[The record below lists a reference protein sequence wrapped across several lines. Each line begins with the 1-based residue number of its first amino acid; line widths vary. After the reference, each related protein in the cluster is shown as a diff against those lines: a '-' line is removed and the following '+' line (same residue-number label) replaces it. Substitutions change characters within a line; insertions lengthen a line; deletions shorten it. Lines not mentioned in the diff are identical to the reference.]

1 MLRSIKSPQRA
12 PRAVHAV
19 IQSDGTV
26 DVGSKDVSVSL
37 AASVYTIT
45 LSQAFARAPIALVSP
60 TEAGVLVIT
69 ASAAGSVEIS
79 AFDMDGTTPADKGFH
94 IQILGFD
101 AADEY

>member
-12 PRAVHAV
+12 PRALHAV
-19 IQSDGTV
+19 VQSDGTV
-26 DVGSKDVSVSL
+26 DVGSKDLSVAL

-45 LSQAFARAPIALVSP
+45 PVQAFARVPVVCVTP
-60 TEAGVLVIT
+60 TEPGVLVLTSVT
-69 ASAAGSVEIS
+69 ASAVEVS
-79 AFDMDGTTPADKGFH
+79 AFAVDGTTATDKGFH